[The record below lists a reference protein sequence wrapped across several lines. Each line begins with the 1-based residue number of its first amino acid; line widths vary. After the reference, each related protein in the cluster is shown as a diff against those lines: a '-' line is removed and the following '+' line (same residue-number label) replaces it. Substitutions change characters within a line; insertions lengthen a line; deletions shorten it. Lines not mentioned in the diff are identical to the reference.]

1 MNRVDPKKLL
11 LSKWTAVAPV
21 ARQKHFLIRAVV
33 EPDEPGHAVEWVE
46 IEAVH
51 SGLVTR
57 IAWRSLRDAA
67 VWRRGW
73 V

>member
-1 MNRVDPKKLL
+1 MNAVQPKKLL
-11 LSKWTAVAPV
+11 LSKWTAVQPL
-21 ARQKHFLIRAVV
+21 AREKHFIVV
-33 EPDEPGHAVEWVE
+33 ALEAPEPPDAPLQWVQ

-51 SGLVTR
+51 SKRSQR
-57 IAWRSLRDAA
+57 IAWRALRDDA